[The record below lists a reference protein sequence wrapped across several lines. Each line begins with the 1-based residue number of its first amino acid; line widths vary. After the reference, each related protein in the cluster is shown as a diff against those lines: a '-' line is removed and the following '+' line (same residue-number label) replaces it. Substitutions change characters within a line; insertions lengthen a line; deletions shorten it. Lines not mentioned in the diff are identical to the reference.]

1 MLHYED
7 AMSLRISL
15 EIFLSRPELGYVVY
29 LLAGVFIVSLCVLQK
44 MDRAMSNFMMEV
56 HKVVSLAIVSGSDLP
71 KIVEQLG
78 ENLEDG
84 KIFDMYK

>member
-7 AMSLRISL
+7 AMNLRISL